1 MLRRLNLQL
10 SCQSRICM
18 RTFVTVCC
26 FCLPPSTFNECC
38 SPHICTQ
45 LLIAAQLKAGVGS
58 AFSGCRHRPPALRQS
73 RDSSGQPAMPTPSTR
88 KLLLRVTL
96 HSGTSCYEFM
106 LRARRRCLPGGP
118 SCVTVKKGTT
128 GLQGSGRRSSFL
140 LPFLDVFSVDTV
152 S

>member
-1 MLRRLNLQL
+1 
-10 SCQSRICM
+10 M

-38 SPHICTQ
+38 SPHICSQ
-45 LLIAAQLKAGVGS
+45 SLIAAQLKAGVGS
-58 AFSGCRHRPPALRQS
+58 AFSGCRHRPPALRES

-106 LRARRRCLPGGP
+106 LRAKKMPFWWAFVCDSQERYHRPAGVRRTKQL
-118 SCVTVKKGTT
+118 
-128 GLQGSGRRSSFL
+128 L
-140 LPFLDVFSVDTV
+140 LPFLDFFSVDTV